1 MDEEFDFGGAIDKF
15 REMFSGEEG
24 KKQLSELLEM
34 FSDGKSE
41 KAEAKAESDGFDFD
55 PAMLLKIQKIL
66 SAANTSA
73 PDDRARL
80 LLSLKPFL
88 GDNRQSKVDGAIKI
102 MKMSKI
108 LSALRDE

>member
-1 MDEEFDFGGAIDKF
+1 MDEEFDFGDAIDKF

-24 KKQLSELLEM
+24 KKQLLDLLEM
-34 FSDGKSE
+34 FSGE
-41 KAEAKAESDGFDFD
+41 KTEKTETEAENGFDFD
-55 PAMLLKIQKIL
+55 PTMLLKIQKIL